1 MINLMTKPMM
11 RTAKSFQYPLGC
23 LEDECTYKVTWT
35 QIDNDIEVTVSGI
48 VQDESDWI
56 GVGFS
61 ENNVMP
67 QTDIIVGF
75 FDSEGKAVIKDYYA
89 VGYSPPQED
98 ESQDIKESTL
108 ARKDGLTTMTFKRSI
123 STTDEVMFLIYDLH
137 SCSNFCF
144 NVYYRMM

>member
-1 MINLMTKPMM
+1 M
-11 RTAKSFQYPLGC
+11 
-23 LEDECTYKVTWT
+23 
-35 QIDNDIEVTVSGI
+35 

-75 FDSEGKAVIKDYYA
+75 FDSEGKAVIKDYFA
-89 VGYSPPQED
+89 VGYSPPKED

-123 STTDEVMFLIYDLH
+123 STTDKVMSKNHF
-137 SCSNFCF
+137 F
-144 NVYYRMM
+144 